1 MNAITYSRF
10 GLPEVLKLENLPE
23 PVLGNGSVLVE
34 VRASSVN
41 VIDSRSRNGAMSP
54 FVNKKFPKIPG
65 ADVAGVV
72 QAVGAGVKRFR
83 VGDTVFGATNPFKGG
98 AFAERVALL
107 EESLAH
113 MPRSLG
119 FSEAA
124 ALPIAGLAALKALRD
139 LGRVGIGDNVLI
151 HGSSG
156 AVGLFAVQLAKYFGA
171 RVTTVSGTAGA
182 GASRV
187 LGADVALDYKAGPF
201 ALTENFDV
209 IVDFSGA
216 YPFLEASR
224 HLKRN
229 GRFIESSPT
238 IPMFLLSMVANIFR
252 NKKHLMLT
260 TAANS
265 EGLEF
270 LASLVDSGKLKTTIA
285 ASYPLS
291 EAKQAFIQ
299 HERGGTVG
307 KIVVTFD

>member
-23 PVLGNGSVLVE
+23 PILGNGSVLIE

-98 AFAERVALL
+98 AFAERVALP
-107 EESLAH
+107 EESLAD

-151 HGSSG
+151 YGSSG
-156 AVGLFAVQLAKYFGA
+156 AVGLFAVQLAKYFGV

-182 GASRV
+182 EASRV
-187 LGADVALDYKAGPF
+187 LGADLALDYKAGPF
-201 ALTENFDV
+201 ALAEKFDV

-216 YPFLEASR
+216 FPFSKASR
-224 HLKRN
+224 FLKRT

-238 IPMFLLSMVANIFR
+238 IPMFLGSMIANLFR
-252 NKKHLMLT
+252 RRKHLMLT

-265 EGLEF
+265 KDLEF
-270 LASLVDSGKLKTTIA
+270 LATLVDSGKLKTTIGRT
-285 ASYPLS
+285 YPLS
-291 EAKQAFIQ
+291 EAKQAFIE

-307 KIVVTFD
+307 KIVITAD